1 MTSIL
6 QAIPFR
12 LPYEIEGWFRA
23 ALCGMLC
30 SALAAA
36 QGFFPLKEVHPGLRG
51 VGRTVFQGNRIEQFQ
66 VEILGLLENIAP
78 KQTIILA
85 RLSGGPL
92 AETGVLQGMSG
103 SPVYIDGKLLGA
115 VALGFPF
122 SKEPIAGIQPIEAML
137 ASTSSPS
144 PAVSRRSSPGRLRPD
159 ATHWPFALLPAPSPS
174 IPNLPGN
181 LTQILTPLA
190 LSGFTPSTF
199 RAFASQFEQLGFAP
213 QQGVS
218 SAKPTSQH
226 DSVPLAPGS
235 MISVQLL
242 SGDMTVSAE
251 GTVTYIN
258 GKHLYAFGH
267 QFLNEGST
275 EMPFARAEV
284 VALLPT
290 LNSSFKIAIPRE
302 WAGTI
307 VSDRATAI
315 AGEIGRPCHT
325 VPVTITI
332 RSSKTGT
339 HEYHMRSV
347 DDRFLTPF
355 LLETALYATI
365 DATERTVG
373 AETLGLYERVDF
385 ENNLPPLIVRDTFTS
400 DNALAQQ
407 AAANAVVALSFV
419 LGSGFDHLALKNIS
433 FTLEPMEAKRE
444 LRITQ
449 VWASRQNVRPGESVE
464 VTALL
469 EGDNGAQLTRTASY
483 RVPIGAPLGPLYF
496 SVSDASVLNFTEF
509 AGINQSSARS
519 PRELIQLVNGFRSSG
534 AAYVR
539 VWRQEPAF
547 SIAGALPGREL
558 TDPPP
563 SVALILADPAASA
576 ASGSAWMQNRGS
588 SVAEFTLPVDGY
600 VVSGSKTIQV
610 NVTE

>member
-1 MTSIL
+1 MTSIF

-12 LPYEIEGWFRA
+12 LPRQIQGWVRA
-23 ALCGMLC
+23 ALCC
-30 SALAAA
+30 VVCTTLAAA
-36 QGFFPLKEVHPGLRG
+36 QDFFPLEEVHPGLHG

-103 SPVYIDGKLLGA
+103 SPVYINGKLLGA

-122 SKEPIAGIQPIEAML
+122 SKEPIAGIQPIQAMI
-137 ASTSSPS
+137 ASAPASS
-144 PAVSRRSSPGRLRPD
+144 PAVSRRSSPWILHPN

-174 IPNLPGN
+174 VPSLPGN

-218 SAKPTSQH
+218 SANPTSQH

-235 MISVQLL
+235 MISVELL

-251 GTVTYIN
+251 GTVTYIH

-290 LNSSFKIAIPRE
+290 LSSSFKIAIPRE

-307 VSDRATAI
+307 ISDHATAI
-315 AGEIGRPCHT
+315 AGEIGRPSHT
-325 VPVTITI
+325 VPVTIRI
-332 RSSKTGT
+332 RSPKTGT
-339 HEYHMRSV
+339 HQYHMRSV

-373 AETLGLYERVDF
+373 AESLQLYERVDF

-419 LGSGFDHLALKNIS
+419 LSSGFDHLALKNIS
-433 FTLEPMEAKRE
+433 FTLEPTEAKRE
-444 LRITQ
+444 LRIAQ
-449 VWASRQNVRPGESVE
+449 IWASRHSVHPGESVE
-464 VTALL
+464 VTVLL
-469 EGDNGAQLTRTASY
+469 EGDNGTQLTRTASY

-509 AGINQSSARS
+509 AGINQSAARS

-534 AAYVR
+534 AAYMR

-576 ASGSAWMQNRGS
+576 ASGSGLLQNRGS

>member
-1 MTSIL
+1 
-6 QAIPFR
+6 
-12 LPYEIEGWFRA
+12 
-23 ALCGMLC
+23 MLC

-144 PAVSRRSSPGRLRPD
+144 PAVSRRSSPGRLRPN

-174 IPNLPGN
+174 ILNLPDN

-332 RSSKTGT
+332 RSPKTGT

-385 ENNLPPLIVRDTFTS
+385 DHNLPPLIVRDTFTS

-449 VWASRQNVRPGESVE
+449 VWASRHNVRPGESVE

-469 EGDNGAQLTRTASY
+469 EGDNGAQLTRSASY

-496 SVSDASVLNFTEF
+496 SVSDASVLNFSEF

-576 ASGSAWMQNRGS
+576 ASGSALLQNRGS